1 MLYQEK
7 NVKRIIDVTVT
18 EFDISVPAFMK
29 TQQF

>member
-18 EFDISVPAFMK
+18 KLDISVPAFMK
-29 TQQF
+29 TQHF